1 MASPVQFA
9 YRTLKNI
16 GITDAAPVYEPLPGF
31 TKPEGNLRCC
41 AYSPCG
47 RFFSWASPEAVTV
60 VDASVGKEVLSLPLV
75 NVYELGFSPQGTF
88 IITWERPSKDE
99 NGDAAKNL
107 KVWRTVEEGIDA
119 ADKQPLVQY
128 VQKQQ
133 GGWNLQY
140 TADEKYCARL
150 VSNEVHFHE
159 SHDLIKV
166 WNKLR
171 VEGVA
176 SFALAPGT
184 QNHAVA
190 VFVPERKVSSNDPT
204 YHMTY

>member
-60 VDASVGKEVLSLPLV
+60 VDASVGQEVLKLPIS

-88 IITWERPSKDE
+88 IITWERPAKDE
-99 NGDAAKNL
+99 NGDATKNL
-107 KVWRTVEEGIDA
+107 KVW
-119 ADKQPLVQY
+119 
-128 VQKQQ
+128 
-133 GGWNLQY
+133 
-140 TADEKYCARL
+140 
-150 VSNEVHFHE
+150 
-159 SHDLIKV
+159 
-166 WNKLR
+166 
-171 VEGVA
+171 
-176 SFALAPGT
+176 
-184 QNHAVA
+184 
-190 VFVPERKVSSNDPT
+190 
-204 YHMTY
+204 